1 MGGLFGGGKAA
12 PFTPVQTVLST
23 PAPAPVVAAP
33 APMPTIDD
41 AAVKAAKK
49 KSLTAAQQRGGRAA
63 TVLTDGEDKLG

>member
-1 MGGLFGGGKAA
+1 MGGLFGGGG
-12 PFTPVQTVLST
+12 S
-23 PAPAPVVAAP
+23 PAPAPAPTVLATPEP

-49 KSLTAAQQRGGRAA
+49 KSLMSAQQRGGRAS

>member
-1 MGGLFGGGKAA
+1 MGDLFGGGGGNSA
-12 PFTPVQTVLST
+12 PAPTVL
-23 PAPAPVVAAP
+23 APAPVVAAP

-49 KSLTAAQQRGGRAA
+49 KSLQAAQQRGGRAA